1 MKNLKNLVMPA
12 KIVVMFTMA
21 LVMTIAVFI
30 PIAGALSIIFP
41 SVEFND
47 VIEFPIFVI
56 LMFITY
62 IAFVIASANFL
73 EMD

>member
-1 MKNLKNLVMPA
+1 MPA

-21 LVMTIAVFI
+21 LVMTIAVFV
-30 PIAGALSIIFP
+30 PIAGALSVIFP

-62 IAFVIASANFL
+62 ISFVIASGHFL

>member
-1 MKNLKNLVMPA
+1 MRKLKNLVMPA

-62 IAFVIASANFL
+62 IAFVIASASFL
-73 EMD
+73 EVE

>member
-21 LVMTIAVFI
+21 LVMTIAVFV
-30 PIAGALSIIFP
+30 PIAGALSVIFP

-62 IAFVIASANFL
+62 ISFVIASGHFL